1 MSYAK
6 GTPHYNF
13 PLTMGDDKRDWFDTN
28 EPFAAVDAALNG
40 AVEEVAVLDK
50 DVTTLKSDMETAK
63 TDIVGLKAYD
73 TQNDVKVSA
82 LQTLTAQHT
91 VDIENVRQD
100 SEDMI
105 CAIEEGSATAS
116 YTHEIGSYFRYNDTL
131 YITTVPINVG
141 DTIVPDVNCSTTDI
155 VTQLGNNSAITRL
168 QTQVGDKD
176 ISSYGAS
183 VTDAIVNSNVK
194 VLDGELYKRVNNT
207 WSKYF
212 ETQEIDV
219 SLGSNDYFTAETIKC
234 RKYGNVVELY
244 LYLKVAQNL
253 DHSVHYQ
260 IPLEGLPSNND
271 ITLPLTTRYAGFS
284 SDSIVVVEGILHP
297 ASKFVQIEYSVDAI
311 KNWSL
316 QLHFSYIV

>member
-6 GTPHYNF
+6 GTTHYNL
-13 PLTMGDDKRDWFDTN
+13 PQTMGDDKRDWFDTN

-116 YTHEIGSYFRYNDTL
+116 YAHEIGSYFRYNDTL

-141 DTIVPDVNCSTTDI
+141 DTIVPDVNCSTTD
-155 VTQLGNNSAITRL
+155 VVSRLGNADEISRL
-168 QTQVGDKD
+168 KTQVGDKD

-183 VTDAIVNSNVK
+183 VTDAIANSNVK
-194 VLDGELYKRVNNT
+194 VLDGELYKLSDGA

-212 ETQEIDV
+212 EATRVDI
-219 SLGSNDYFTAETIKC
+219 SLGSSDYITSYSSPLCYVLNGVVFIMFHIKTANNLTKDTNYTVDIEGYVSSNYPSISILSSEPNIHCAFTK
-234 RKYGNVVELY
+234 
-244 LYLKVAQNL
+244 
-253 DHSVHYQ
+253 
-260 IPLEGLPSNND
+260 EGKLI
-271 ITLPLTTRYAGFS
+271 ITCHDAVSAGKFI
-284 SDSIVVVEGILHP
+284 DVNGVYPIV
-297 ASKFVQIEYSVDAI
+297 
-311 KNWSL
+311 
-316 QLHFSYIV
+316 

>member
-6 GTPHYNF
+6 GTTHYNL
-13 PLTMGDDKRDWFDTN
+13 PQTMGDDKRDWFDTN

-73 TQNDVKVSA
+73 TQNDVKISA

-116 YTHEIGSYFRYNDTL
+116 YAHEIGSYFRYNDTL

-155 VTQLGNNSAITRL
+155 VTRLGRLGTQL
-168 QTQVGDKD
+168 GDKD

-183 VTDAIVNSNVK
+183 VTDAIANSNVK
-194 VLDGELYKRVNNT
+194 VLDGELYKLSDGA
-207 WSKYF
+207 WSKLY
-212 ETQEIDV
+212 EKIDI
-219 SLGSNDYFTAETIKC
+219 SLDSNDYFIEEGSSC
-234 RKYGNVVELY
+234 YRYGNIIFMHFSIKSVQALVNTTEY
-244 LYLKVAQNL
+244 KISYTNL
-253 DHSVHYQ
+253 
-260 IPLEGLPSNND
+260 PA
-271 ITLPLTTRYAGFS
+271 PLTESSSHSSLGEALDFNITYTRRGIVLKALADIPANHYFYANIIFLT
-284 SDSIVVVEGILHP
+284 E
-297 ASKFVQIEYSVDAI
+297 
-311 KNWSL
+311 
-316 QLHFSYIV
+316 